1 MLNFKGVFSDI
12 FQFGDKMKEG
22 KDVKNYTYIV
32 KGEANMSQI
41 KVTVGIPVY
50 NSANHIST
58 CLESILHQSMEQES
72 IEIILVNDG
81 STDSSGIVLD
91 RYASSYPNIKVIH
104 QENTGGP
111 GAPRNTIMKQ
121 ARGEFI
127 FFVDADDYLGPEALE
142 RMYKMGNDNHS
153 DIIVGKFTGVNGRW
167 VAKSMF
173 AANEPFTN
181 VYESNVLEAIG
192 PTKMFRR
199 RFLLDHDITFPVGIC
214 TAEDQPFMVKAYVLA
229 RGISI
234 VADYPCYYVV
244 NHKDKQHASV
254 IQVQPRDYYKTLEE
268 SVKVIHRYAE
278 NEEKRNLLKAKYL
291 KKELTTGRSIL
302 FAGSQMGLDEKVRW
316 LSELNQ
322 FLYSWVDE
330 KTEKLLP
337 LNMRAFLFLV
347 KRGDLERLKALS
359 GLESVQA

>member
-1 MLNFKGVFSDI
+1 
-12 FQFGDKMKEG
+12 
-22 KDVKNYTYIV
+22 
-32 KGEANMSQI
+32 MSQI

-50 NSANHIST
+50 NSENHISI
-58 CLESILHQSMEQES
+58 CLNSILNQSMEQES
-72 IEIILVNDG
+72 IEIIAVNDG
-81 STDSSGIVLD
+81 STDRSGAVLD
-91 RYASSYPNIKVIH
+91 SYARAHSNITVIH

-111 GAPRNTIMKQ
+111 GAPRNTIMGH
-121 ARGEFI
+121 ASGEFI
-127 FFVDADDYLGPEALE
+127 FFVDADDYLGTEALE
-142 RMYKMGNDNHS
+142 RMYRMGTANHS

-173 AANEPFTN
+173 AANVPSASLYDSN
-181 VYESNVLEAIG
+181 LLESIG

-199 RFLLDHDITFPVGIC
+199 RFLLENDISFPMGIC
-214 TAEDQPFMVKAYVLA
+214 TAEDQPFMVMAYILA

-244 NHKDKQHASV
+244 NHNDKEHASMIKV
-254 IQVQPRDYYKTLEE
+254 EPRDYYKPLEE

-278 NEEKRNLLKAKYL
+278 DEEKRSLLKAKYL

-302 FAGSQMGLDEKVRW
+302 FAGSQMCLDEKVRW
-316 LSELNQ
+316 LSELNL
-322 FLYSWVDE
+322 FLSSWVDD

-347 KRGDLERLKALS
+347 KRGDLERLKRLS
-359 GLESVQA
+359 GLEIVQASGEEAALF